1 MCGNLDDAALE
12 IKGYLSNDSDQ
23 QCHISHQPLGLYEF
37 FLPGNLTR
45 YSIKFA
51 CIV

>member
-23 QCHISHQPLGLYEF
+23 QCHISQPLGLYEF